1 MDTKP
6 QKHGILQML
15 AENEK
20 AVAGLYHAYAEKF
33 PHYSDFW
40 SGLADEEMAHF
51 RLIQNV
57 ESRDDL
63 SIKIREDRFDPK
75 IIQISLDFIA
85 EKLNQAKTENISVK
99 DAMSVALDIETG
111 MLERGYFDVFEGD
124 SEEVNNVLRTLADE
138 TQKHTSKVRDKLTKK
153 RWSLF

>member
-1 MDTKP
+1 
-6 QKHGILQML
+6 
-15 AENEK
+15 
-20 AVAGLYHAYAEKF
+20 
-33 PHYSDFW
+33 
-40 SGLADEEMAHF
+40 MAHF

-138 TQKHTSKVRDKLTKK
+138 TQQHTSKVRDKLTKK